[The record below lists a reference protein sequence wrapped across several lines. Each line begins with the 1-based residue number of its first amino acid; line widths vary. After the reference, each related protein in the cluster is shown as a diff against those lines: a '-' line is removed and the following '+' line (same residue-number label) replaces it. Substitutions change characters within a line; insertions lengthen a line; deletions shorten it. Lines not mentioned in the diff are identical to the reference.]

1 MQSKVAVVVVA
12 YEPETARLRTLLEAF
27 SRQAAR
33 ILVVDNT
40 PPVSAAAG
48 SARAAAAGIGGVLI
62 RNLGEN
68 VGVGRALNIGITA
81 AIEGGCEFV
90 LLSDQDSL
98 PSDNMVDALVDV
110 HERLE
115 AQGNRVGAV
124 SALYADEVTGRT
136 FGFQV
141 QEPGRWFYSIA
152 GAERGFPWLEVVSGI
167 TSGTLSRAS
176 VFPEVGMM
184 REDYFIDFVDTEW
197 FHRARAHGY
206 GIYGT
211 SRAILRQRLGEEF
224 FRAWLGRWFDVTSY
238 PPSRLY
244 FRHRNFMAM
253 AKESHVPLAWK
264 VRASLYLLG
273 NLYGYVLFS
282 RARLESLKYI
292 ARGIRDGLV
301 GRMGRTHTP

>member
-1 MQSKVAVVVVA
+1 MQSEVAVVVVA
-12 YEPETARLRTLLEAF
+12 YEPEIARLRALLEAF

-40 PPVSAAAG
+40 PPLSPSAG
-48 SARAAAAGIGGVLI
+48 SARAAADGIGGVLI

-68 VGVGRALNIGITA
+68 VGVGRALNIGIAA
-81 AIEGGCEFV
+81 AIEEGCEFV

-110 HERLE
+110 HEQLE

-124 SALYADEVTGRT
+124 SALYADDVTGRT

-197 FHRARAHGY
+197 FHRARARGY

-244 FRHRNFMAM
+244 FRHRNFIAM

-264 VRASLYLLG
+264 LRASLYLLG
-273 NLYGYVLFS
+273 NLYGYLLFS
-282 RARLESLKYI
+282 RARFESLKYI
-292 ARGIRDGLV
+292 AMGVRDGLV

>member
-211 SRAILRQRLGEEF
+211 SRAILRQRLAWAMVRCNLVSAIAPLLQAPQLHGHGQGVACPAGLEGPGVALPAREPLRVRTLLA
-224 FRAWLGRWFDVTSY
+224 RA
-238 PPSRLY
+238 
-244 FRHRNFMAM
+244 A
-253 AKESHVPLAWK
+253 
-264 VRASLYLLG
+264 
-273 NLYGYVLFS
+273 
-282 RARLESLKYI
+282 
-292 ARGIRDGLV
+292 
-301 GRMGRTHTP
+301 